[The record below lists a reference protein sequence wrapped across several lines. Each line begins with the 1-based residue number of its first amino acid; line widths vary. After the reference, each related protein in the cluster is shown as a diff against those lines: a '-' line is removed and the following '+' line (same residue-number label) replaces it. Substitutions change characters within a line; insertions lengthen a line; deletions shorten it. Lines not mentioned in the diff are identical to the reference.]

1 VGLSRAN
8 SLKSAPKTAASPET
22 YTLSKR
28 PWRMYV
34 TPFER
39 IVNHKYQ
46 GAGTEESPYL
56 VDWLPDDPE
65 DPQQWGSTYKW
76 FTIAVASFATL
87 AVALSSSAYSGGVK
101 SLAEEFGTS
110 SELLTAGLSLV
121 SSSFVRMHQADKA
134 VRSRFCFRTFV
145 SSNLAL
151 RV

>member
-1 VGLSRAN
+1 
-8 SLKSAPKTAASPET
+8 
-22 YTLSKR
+22 
-28 PWRMYV
+28 MYV

-39 IVNHKYQ
+39 ILNHKYQ
-46 GAGTEESPYL
+46 GQGTEENPYL
-56 VDWLPDDPE
+56 VDWLSDDPE

-121 SSSFVRMHQADKA
+121 CLFTYLSSPADPAVCCWFRIWSFVRLTSLNQGND
-134 VRSRFCFRTFV
+134 R
-145 SSNLAL
+145 
-151 RV
+151 

>member
-1 VGLSRAN
+1 MSLSSEATRVGPSRPSSIKYPPATKE
-8 SLKSAPKTAASPET
+8 SHDS

-28 PWRMYV
+28 PWRFYV

-56 VDWLPDDPE
+56 VDWLPNDPE
-65 DPQQWGSTYKW
+65 DPQQWGAGYKW

-101 SLAEEFGTS
+101 SLVAEFGAST
-110 SELLTAGLSLV
+110 ELLTAGLSLV
-121 SSSFVRMHQADKA
+121 RSLISFRGYADYQ
-134 VRSRFCFRTFV
+134 FV
-145 SSNLAL
+145 VGFAFGPL
-151 RV
+151 

>member
-1 VGLSRAN
+1 MSVSSEVTRVGASRPSSIKYPRPTN
-8 SLKSAPKTAASPET
+8 ASHET

-28 PWRMYV
+28 PWRFYV

-46 GAGTEESPYL
+46 GSGTVESPYL
-56 VDWLPDDPE
+56 VDWLPNDPE
-65 DPQQWGSTYKW
+65 DPQQWGAGYKW

-101 SLAEEFGTS
+101 SLAEEFGAS

-121 SSSFVRMHQADKA
+121 RATSLLTGHDQS
-134 VRSRFCFRTFV
+134 
-145 SSNLAL
+145 
-151 RV
+151 